1 LLLRN
6 VTIFLGL
13 SIGSLIGGILYKEL
27 GGSVTL
33 RIFSA
38 FAAFSALTYFILHI
52 FYLKYET
59 GKKLNN
65 LIF

>member
-1 LLLRN
+1 
-6 VTIFLGL
+6 
-13 SIGSLIGGILYKEL
+13 LYKKL
-27 GGSVTL
+27 GGSMTL

-38 FAAFSALTYFILHI
+38 FAAFSALTYLILHI